1 MVAVPLRTNKSAP
14 NLRRCERLLWSFQRR
29 STTTIMKQTH
39 RTTIAAYVSAQR
51 HLRGDRRGAK
61 TLTQMA
67 KEIGT
72 TKSTVRRWL
81 RRDHW
86 ALWMEYW
93 ASAEEIWEA
102 ARQERELLPQ
112 RERQAIARQSG

>member
-1 MVAVPLRTNKSAP
+1 
-14 NLRRCERLLWSFQRR
+14 
-29 STTTIMKQTH
+29 MKQTH

-72 TKSTVRRWL
+72 TKTTVRRWL

-86 ALWMEYW
+86 PLWMEYW
-93 ASAEEIWEA
+93 ASAEDMWEA
-102 ARQERELLPQ
+102 ARQERENLPQ
-112 RERQAIARQSG
+112 RERQAKQIAVERHRKALLADLDRSLAGLMSGGHHRCRCR

>member
-1 MVAVPLRTNKSAP
+1 M
-14 NLRRCERLLWSFQRR
+14 
-29 STTTIMKQTH
+29 
-39 RTTIAAYVSAQR
+39 
-51 HLRGDRRGAK
+51 K

-86 ALWMEYW
+86 SLWMQHW
-93 ASAEEIWEA
+93 ASAEDLWEA
-102 ARQERELLPQ
+102 ERY
-112 RERQAIARQSG
+112 